1 MGYFI
6 ENSINADPVDFA
18 RSLREDVTLPFQ
30 DLQSVQGVHLTVG
43 PPPPKVC
50 AGCFGIQAVVKSV
63 DEGGLKSWAT
73 VPVILVSLMIA
84 ALTFVFFGRRLWSR
98 RVHTDFDVDD
108 MKMNTKDFN
117 VSDLDIDKEKDAHRS
132 VNFDEDVLS
141 NETDEDIKSKKKSKK
156 KKKSV
161 QSEDGGELDV
171 SETSGRSN
179 ITDESKSSKKKNN
192 KKKKKSNQSVGSD
205 EQTSSLRSS
214 NTSGHSKLDH
224 SDTSGRPSVDGLD
237 NIVENE
243 TERKITWKL
252 DESEST
258 GGDGDETDE
267 ERRKRKKKKKK
278 AQKKVDK
285 MARELNMS

>member
-1 MGYFI
+1 M
-6 ENSINADPVDFA
+6 
-18 RSLREDVTLPFQ
+18 
-30 DLQSVQGVHLTVG
+30 
-43 PPPPKVC
+43 
-50 AGCFGIQAVVKSV
+50 KSV

-84 ALTFVFFGRRLWSR
+84 ALMFVFFGRRLWSR

-192 KKKKKSNQSVGSD
+192 KKGI
-205 EQTSSLRSS
+205 
-214 NTSGHSKLDH
+214 H
-224 SDTSGRPSVDGLD
+224 
-237 NIVENE
+237 
-243 TERKITWKL
+243 
-252 DESEST
+252 
-258 GGDGDETDE
+258 
-267 ERRKRKKKKKK
+267 
-278 AQKKVDK
+278 
-285 MARELNMS
+285 